1 MTEHPHQPSLFPN
14 LISLVFFVV
23 IMAGMFFGFTR
34 IYPLYVLQW
43 QQDHPD
49 PTPPVVDVPAQIAPF
64 VRGTL
69 SGIEAAQ
76 LASVRSNEP
85 LNINQIKGYQHGM
98 RTALLA
104 SKDWYD
110 LDRQL
115 FRVRGIELG
124 MDASLITSRT
134 TQERG
139 QLEYQLNLIRQ
150 IQIAFNTDLED
161 LLESNDSSRAR
172 VLQSYLDNLQELS
185 TEAEVELRN
194 MERIINESQAQIQT
208 AQETSESFS
217 DSFDATSEAFVS
229 NIDRNLGPYLEA
241 RRDAEEARVRG
252 KATQDI
258 YNQLNP
264 LYQQLEQVIQA
275 ITANYEALEAGI
287 RVTPTPGVN
296 LPIFQEN

>member
-69 SGIEAAQ
+69 SGIESAQ

-124 MDASLITSRT
+124 MDASLITSQT

-161 LLESNDSSRAR
+161 LLESNDRSRAR

-208 AQETSESFS
+208 AQETSESFT
-217 DSFDATSEAFVS
+217 DSFDATSDAFVS